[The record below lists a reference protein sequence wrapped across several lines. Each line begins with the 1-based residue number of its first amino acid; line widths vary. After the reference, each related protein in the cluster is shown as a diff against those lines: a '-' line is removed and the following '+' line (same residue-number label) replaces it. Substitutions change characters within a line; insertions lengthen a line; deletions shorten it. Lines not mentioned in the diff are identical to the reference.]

1 MLKIILWPA
10 DSRASMLARATRC
23 LHEGSIVTEINCY
36 PPSKERSR
44 SGSDQDTEEQYKLQL
59 IFGQIT
65 LFCGLPCWHVV
76 ELIAM
81 RMTFNDPNNFNLG
94 HLVVVINF
102 LNGKTNFQSLTTQ
115 LSSLMTK
122 NPGSSIT
129 YSSVNEQMRFG
140 IYSCLSVTDQDDARE
155 GDLG

>member
-1 MLKIILWPA
+1 
-10 DSRASMLARATRC
+10 
-23 LHEGSIVTEINCY
+23 
-36 PPSKERSR
+36 
-44 SGSDQDTEEQYKLQL
+44 
-59 IFGQIT
+59 
-65 LFCGLPCWHVV
+65 
-76 ELIAM
+76 M
-81 RMTFNDPNNFNLG
+81 RMTFNDPNNLNLG
-94 HLVVVINF
+94 HLVVVIHF